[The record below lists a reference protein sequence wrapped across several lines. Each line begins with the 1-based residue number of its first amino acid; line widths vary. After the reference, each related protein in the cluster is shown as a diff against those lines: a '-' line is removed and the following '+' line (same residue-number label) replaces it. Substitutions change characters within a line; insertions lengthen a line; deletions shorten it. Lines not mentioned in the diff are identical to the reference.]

1 MLLKRAIIKNFRNF
15 SDVEIFFNKKSLV
28 IGANDVGKTNL
39 MDALRILLDKNLS
52 EADLVPKDEDF
63 CAFTE
68 CNSFEI
74 TLEFT
79 DITEDCI
86 FSKLAE
92 YISEDTRSMYLSY
105 EATRD
110 GVGGRK
116 DYKIKAGYDIA
127 NLEEIPGRHYL
138 KVLNLR
144 YVGATRQIDSF
155 LRNQKTK
162 LLEMLMSSRSSEE
175 EQRDDSQWLR
185 VNELRNQIQ
194 NELDSLSYIQN
205 AGIKINEELKQLAEH
220 HNLQEIK
227 LGVDV
232 PNEGELF
239 RRLKLLSFVNDTAIQ
254 VGGDGRKNQAFIALW
269 AAMNKIQ
276 KQDGQPDEVSILC
289 IEEPESNLHP
299 HQQRKLSEYLV
310 HKFDS
315 QVILTSHS
323 PFIATDFMPDS
334 IIRLYSQADKSTIV
348 ASKGASSQ
356 IAARIDDLEF
366 RLNVISTEVY
376 FSDCVL
382 LVEGSSEVIFYKAL
396 AEQIGVDL
404 DKLNISILSVE
415 GVGFERYIRL
425 FHELGIPYVIRT
437 DNDYFKIPRK
447 EAYRLAGV
455 QRCIEAVK
463 VIDEINGSHRTEIVD
478 KICSVTEGKLTG
490 LPEPCNDHRKEVYEL
505 VSQDLK
511 EFNVFLAEIGLEEDL
526 LFQSNTVKKHIYQY
540 FNLSEKEHTDEDVL
554 EEMKDKKSTFMY
566 HFVKQHRECLSELRN
581 CSIAEPLLQCE
592 RIIGGLRSGQPA

>member
-1 MLLKRAIIKNFRNF
+1 MILKRAIIKKFRNLT
-15 SDVEIFFNKKSLV
+15 DVEISFSKKSLV

-63 CAFTE
+63 CAFNE

-79 DITEDCI
+79 DIIEDCI
-86 FSKLAE
+86 YSKLAE
-92 YISEDTRSMYLSY
+92 YINEESQTMFLSY
-105 EATRD
+105 EAIRD
-110 GVGGRK
+110 GIGGKK
-116 DYKIKAGYDIA
+116 DYKFKAGYTLDS
-127 NLEEIPGRHYL
+127 LEEIPGRHYL
-138 KVLNLR
+138 KVLNLK
-144 YVGATRQIDSF
+144 YVSATRQVDAF

-162 LLEMLMSSRSSEE
+162 LLEMLMSNRSPEE
-175 EQRDDSQWLR
+175 ESGDDSQWLR
-185 VNELRNQIQ
+185 VNSLRDEIQ
-194 NELDSLSYIQN
+194 GELDSLSYIQS
-205 AGIKINEELKQLAEH
+205 AGNKINEELKQLAEH
-220 HNLQEIK
+220 HNFQEMK

-232 PNEGELF
+232 PNESELF
-239 RRLKLLSFVNDTAIQ
+239 RRLKLLSFVNEIPIQ

-323 PFIATDFMPDS
+323 PFIATDFMSDS
-334 IIRLYSQADKSTIV
+334 IIRLYSQTDKSTVV
-348 ASKGASSQ
+348 ASKGASRE
-356 IAARIDDLEF
+356 IAERVDELEF
-366 RLNVISTEVY
+366 RLNVFSTEVY

-396 AEQIGVDL
+396 AGQIGVDL

-425 FHELGIPYVIRT
+425 FQELGIPCVIRT
-437 DNDYFKIPRK
+437 DNDYFKIPRNPT
-447 EAYRLAGV
+447 YRLAGV
-455 QRCIEAVK
+455 QRCIKAIK
-463 VIDEINGSHRTEIVD
+463 VINEINNFSRNEIVERLCLALED
-478 KICSVTEGKLTG
+478 KLTA
-490 LPEPCNDHRKEVYEL
+490 LPNPCDDHRKTVYEL
-505 VSQDLK
+505 VHDDFQ
-511 EFNVFLAEIGLEEDL
+511 EFKVFIAQIGLEEDL
-526 LFQSNTVKKHIYQY
+526 LYQSHGVKQCIYEY
-540 FNLSEKEHTDEDVL
+540 FSLTEEHTYQDAL

-566 HFVKQHRECLSELRN
+566 HFVKQHRECLSTLRD
-581 CSIAEPLLQCE
+581 CPIAEPLLECE
-592 RIIGGLRSGQPA
+592 KIIGGLRSGEPV